1 MHRFLEATAGQY
13 MTRTVK
19 TVARE
24 TTMRELQRMFD
35 EDDFNCYPVRD
46 GDDIV
51 GIVSNFDFLKCFAF
65 NPGRMVPAYDDLL
78 SRTVADVMTP
88 EFIYVDP
95 ATKLTRVLQLMVDHR
110 MKSIPVLDADQ
121 RLAGIIAREDIM
133 RALTESTRVSKLAPD
148 RRPAPNRSLPS
159 RRLRATPDT
168 SLTSYRPSTDGREP
182 SSRLRRSL
190 RPPSPPAAN
199 SHR

>member
-19 TVARE
+19 TVSRE

-35 EDDFNCYPVRD
+35 QDDFNCYPVRD

-51 GIVSNFDFLKCFAF
+51 GIVSQFDLLKCFAF

-78 SRTVADVMTP
+78 SRMVADVMTA
-88 EFIYVDP
+88 EFVYVDL

-110 MKSIPVLDADQ
+110 MKSIPVLDAEQ
-121 RLAGIIAREDIM
+121 LLVGIIARGDIM
-133 RALTESTRVSKLAPD
+133 RALADSAR
-148 RRPAPNRSLPS
+148 
-159 RRLRATPDT
+159 
-168 SLTSYRPSTDGREP
+168 G
-182 SSRLRRSL
+182 
-190 RPPSPPAAN
+190 
-199 SHR
+199 

>member
-19 TVARE
+19 TVSRE

-35 EDDFNCYPVRD
+35 QDDFNCYPVRD

-51 GIVSNFDFLKCFAF
+51 GIVSQFDLLKCFAF

-78 SRTVADVMTP
+78 SRMVADVMTA
-88 EFIYVDP
+88 EFVYVDP

-110 MKSIPVLDADQ
+110 MKSIPVLDAEQ
-121 RLAGIIAREDIM
+121 LLVGIIARGDIM
-133 RALTESTRVSKLAPD
+133 RALADSAR
-148 RRPAPNRSLPS
+148 
-159 RRLRATPDT
+159 
-168 SLTSYRPSTDGREP
+168 G
-182 SSRLRRSL
+182 
-190 RPPSPPAAN
+190 
-199 SHR
+199 

>member
-19 TVARE
+19 TVARD

-35 EDDFNCYPVRD
+35 EDGFNYYPVRE
-46 GDDIV
+46 GEDIV
-51 GIVSNFDFLKCFAF
+51 GVVSNFDFLKCFAF
-65 NPGRMVPAYDDLL
+65 NPSRMVPAYDELL

-110 MKSIPVLDADQ
+110 IKSVPVLDADQ

-133 RALTESTRVSKLAPD
+133 RAVTESKQA
-148 RRPAPNRSLPS
+148 
-159 RRLRATPDT
+159 
-168 SLTSYRPSTDGREP
+168 
-182 SSRLRRSL
+182 
-190 RPPSPPAAN
+190 
-199 SHR
+199 

>member
-1 MHRFLEATAGQY
+1 MHRFLESTAGQF

-19 TVARE
+19 TVARD

-35 EDDFNCYPVRD
+35 EDGFNYYPVRE
-46 GDDIV
+46 GEDIV
-51 GIVSNFDFLKCFAF
+51 GVVSNFDFLKCFAF
-65 NPGRMVPAYDDLL
+65 NPSRMVPAYDELL

-110 MKSIPVLDADQ
+110 IKSVPVLDADQ

-133 RALTESTRVSKLAPD
+133 RAVTESKQA
-148 RRPAPNRSLPS
+148 
-159 RRLRATPDT
+159 
-168 SLTSYRPSTDGREP
+168 
-182 SSRLRRSL
+182 
-190 RPPSPPAAN
+190 
-199 SHR
+199 